1 MRESMNVYISNP
13 RFTIS
18 CISYIYIYIG
28 HRDVAELLV
37 GAGADVNHADKYGKT
52 ALMRASEEGQR
63 DVVELLGPQGRH
75 KVTARRPWQ
84 EVRRSRRVL

>member
-52 ALMRASEEGQR
+52 ALMRASEEGR
-63 DVVELLGPQGRH
+63 ANATWWSSWDPRAG
-75 KVTARRPWQ
+75 T
-84 EVRRSRRVL
+84 RSRPAGLGKK

>member
-1 MRESMNVYISNP
+1 MYILY
-13 RFTIS
+13 I
-18 CISYIYIYIG
+18 YIYIYIG

-63 DVVELLGPQGRH
+63 DVVELLGQSSRAG
-75 KVTARRPWQ
+75 T
-84 EVRRSRRVL
+84 RSRPAGLGKK